1 MSINLN
7 VSLLCGNVTKDPE
20 IKTVNKSKVA
30 VARLALNKRFKKGE
44 EWVEKTTYIDCE
56 AWGDLAERVEA
67 SVKKGTKVFIRG
79 RLESDEWTQKETGK
93 TISKLKIYV
102 LELQLVDKGKNAPA
116 TASVG
121 GTDGNPNEGIDDLP
135 F

>member
-116 TASVG
+116 TAQVG